1 MQRIIRTRGFP
12 MSQDATNPKV
22 DAILA
27 KAKKWQAEMLALR
40 AIAQECPLVEDVK
53 WGQPCYTLDGTN
65 VVLIHAFKDYC
76 ALLFMK
82 GALLKNASGLLI
94 QQTENVQSARQIR
107 FTSLDDIKK
116 QKKLVKAHILEAIEI
131 EKAGLKV
138 AFKKPTDYEVPEE
151 LHHVFDQDT
160 AFKEAFYALT
170 PGRQRSYLLHF
181 STAKQSKTRTA
192 RIEKSKST
200 VFEGRGHNEM

>member
-1 MQRIIRTRGFP
+1 
-12 MSQDATNPKV
+12 MSHNVSNPKV

-27 KAKKWQAEMLALR
+27 KAKRWQAEMLALR

-53 WGQPCYTLDGTN
+53 WGKPCYTLDGTN

-76 ALLFMK
+76 AFLFMK
-82 GALLKNASGLLI
+82 GALLKNASSLLI

-107 FTSLDDIKK
+107 FTSLDEIMK
-116 QKKLVKAHILEAIEI
+116 QKKQVKAHILEAIEV

-151 LHHVFDQDT
+151 LQHEFDQDP
-160 AFKEAFYALT
+160 AFKEAFFALT
-170 PGRQRSYLLHF
+170 PGRQRGYLLHF

-192 RIEKSKST
+192 RIEKAKPA
-200 VFEGRGHNEM
+200 VFEGRGYNEMT